1 MIENDDIT
9 FDTNFGERKTNSII
23 KVIGVGGAG
32 NNAVQHMYNEGIK
45 GVDFLICNTDRT
57 ALENNAVPSKL
68 VLGDDGLGAGGDPEN
83 AKALATSST
92 DKIRALIG
100 EETKMLFVTAGM
112 GKGTGTGASPVVA
125 QIAHDMGI
133 LTIGVVTYPYELEGP
148 VSFRKADAGIEEIK
162 KHVDSLIIIQNEKI
176 MVEYE
181 DKPIRVAL
189 GFADDILKNAVQCIA
204 ELITKN
210 AYQNVDFKDVLNVMK
225 DSGEAMIGLAEAS
238 GDNRIEEVVSQA
250 MTCPLIDD
258 NNITNAKNFLFF
270 LNYGEDQELT
280 VGELKKLSK
289 EIKMYQGP
297 DTNVIWGHG
306 VDKSLG
312 DKIKLSI
319 IVTGYSKEI
328 KPNLDDIFKN
338 SGTFGNAD
346 NTQSLTSKDP
356 FEHKIPAAPVDKAEG
371 TQSVFDFHVG
381 EQAPASTP
389 TPTPTN
395 TPAQSQQPMSQPTT
409 SQLSIDT
416 IFAQP
421 VVNQSVA
428 PKIEHPQPAPVPA
441 EAGIRVVN
449 SGVNPTY
456 DNDSSFQN
464 FVNTPAYLR
473 DENNPTLQQQRVEE
487 LKKQGTATPTPIY
500 ASSFLFGSTPAA
512 D

>member
-9 FDTNFGERKTNSII
+9 FDTNFGERKTNALI

-32 NNAVQHMYNEGIK
+32 NNAVQHMYKEGIK

-83 AKALATSST
+83 AKALANSSA

-100 EETKMLFVTAGM
+100 EETQMLFVTAGM

-125 QIAHDMGI
+125 QIAHEMGI
-133 LTIGVVTYPYELEGP
+133 LTIGVVTYPYELEGA

-162 KHVDSLIIIQNEKI
+162 KYVDSLIIIQNEKI

-225 DSGEAMIGLAEAS
+225 NSGEAMIGLAEAS

-270 LNYGEDQELT
+270 VNYGEDQELT

-306 VDKSLG
+306 VDESLG
-312 DKIKLSI
+312 NKIKLSI
-319 IVTGYSKEI
+319 IVTGYSKEV
-328 KPNLDDIFKN
+328 KPNLDDIFQN
-338 SGTFGNAD
+338 AGNFANAD
-346 NTQSLTSKDP
+346 NSQSPTPKDP
-356 FEHKIPAAPVDKAEG
+356 FEHKIPTAPVDTAEG
-371 TQSVFDFHVG
+371 IQTPFDFHAD
-381 EQAPASTP
+381 EQASAP

-395 TPAQSQQPMSQPTT
+395 TSAQSQQPISQQPTSQAAIDALFAQSVVSQPAAPI
-409 SQLSIDT
+409 ID
-416 IFAQP
+416 
-421 VVNQSVA
+421 
-428 PKIEHPQPAPVPA
+428 HPQLVPA
-441 EAGIRVVN
+441 DAGIRVVN

-456 DNDSSFQN
+456 DNDNSFQE

-473 DENNPTLQQQRVEE
+473 DENSPTLQQHRAEE

-500 ASSFLFGSTPAA
+500 ANSFLFGSTPAA

>member
-57 ALENNAVPSKL
+57 ALENNAVPTKL

-148 VSFRKADAGIEEIK
+148 VSFHKADAGIEEIK

-181 DKPIRVAL
+181 DKPIRIAL

-270 LNYGEDQELT
+270 LNYGEEQELT

-297 DTNVIWGHG
+297 NTNVIWGHG

-319 IVTGYSKEI
+319 IVTGYSKDV

-338 SGTFGNAD
+338 AGTFGNAD
-346 NTQSLTSKDP
+346 SNQSQTSKDP
-356 FEHKIPAAPVDKAEG
+356 FEHKIPTAPADTAEG
-371 TQSVFDFHVG
+371 IQTLFDFHAD
-381 EQAPASTP
+381 EQASAT
-389 TPTPTN
+389 TPTN
-395 TPAQSQQPMSQPTT
+395 NPAPSQQDMNQDAIAAPSVQPIVSQPAA
-409 SQLSIDT
+409 SI
-416 IFAQP
+416 IG
-421 VVNQSVA
+421 
-428 PKIEHPQPAPVPA
+428 HPQPIPVTA
-441 EAGIRVVN
+441 EGGIKVVN
-449 SGVNPTY
+449 SGANPTY
-456 DNDSSFQN
+456 DNDSSFQT

-473 DENNPTLQQQRVEE
+473 EENSPTLQQQRAEE

-500 ASSFLFGSTPAA
+500 ANSFLFGSTPAA